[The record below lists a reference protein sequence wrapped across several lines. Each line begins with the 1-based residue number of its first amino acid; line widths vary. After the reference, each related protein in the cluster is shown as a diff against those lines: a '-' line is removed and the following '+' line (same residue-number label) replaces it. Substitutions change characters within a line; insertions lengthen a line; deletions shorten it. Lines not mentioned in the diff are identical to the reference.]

1 VFYLGTID
9 AGAAAVKDNS
19 NCTTP
24 FVIPKGTKKLV
35 IQPDITGMFFAVNRQ
50 AAQTPLAAVMNEMA
64 TAKERITVELGDL
77 EAEMY
82 LIVRNPTGGAGNV
95 KVFRVR

>member
-9 AGAAAVKDNS
+9 AGAGAVKDNS
-19 NCTTP
+19 NCSTP
-24 FVIPKGTKKLV
+24 FTIPKGTKRLV
-35 IQPDITGMFFAVNRQ
+35 IQPDIAGMFFAMNRQ
-50 AAQTPLAAVMNEMA
+50 AAQTPAATAMNEMN
-64 TAKERITVELGDL
+64 TAKERIEVELGDL

-82 LIVRNPTGGAGNV
+82 LIIRNPTAGAGNV